1 MIETRVL
8 TGAALEAALEDVA
21 RLRIAVFRDWPYL
34 YDGSL
39 DYEATMAHEL
49 AHHWFGNLVT
59 CDRAEE
65 MYINEGFAEYLSY
78 LFLEDVYGRE
88 RYMEEVRSNHRA
100 MVQRA
105 PTPSGI

>member
-1 MIETRVL
+1 M
-8 TGAALEAALEDVA
+8 
-21 RLRIAVFRDWPYL
+21 
-34 YDGSL
+34 
-39 DYEATMAHEL
+39 
-49 AHHWFGNLVT
+49 T

-88 RYMEEVRSNHRA
+88 RYMDEVRSNHRA

-105 PTPSGI
+105 HLVDEGWWALSEITQQWMTYSYNKGADVTPTLRSYMGDEAFREA